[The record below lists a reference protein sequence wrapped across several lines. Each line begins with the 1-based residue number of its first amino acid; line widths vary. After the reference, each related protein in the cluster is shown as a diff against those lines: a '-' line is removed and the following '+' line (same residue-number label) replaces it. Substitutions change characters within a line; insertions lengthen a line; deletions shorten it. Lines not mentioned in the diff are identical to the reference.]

1 MDLRVPRRAQAPST
15 RASYRASHRRGEL
28 GVSVE
33 RKTVLQVFPADF
45 SFASMTALSTMP
57 GASKVNDQWG
67 STAFTDVHRRPRMEL
82 SRNDRPS
89 VNSGGVQ

>member
-1 MDLRVPRRAQAPST
+1 MVVRDRALVVVAGYVIGP
-15 RASYRASHRRGEL
+15 
-28 GVSVE
+28 
-33 RKTVLQVFPADF
+33 
-45 SFASMTALSTMP
+45 STMP

-67 STAFTDVHRRPRMEL
+67 STAFTDVHRRPRMEF